1 MMQLR
6 DYQRA
11 AIDGLFNW
19 WKGENA
25 NAPALV
31 VLPTASGKTVVFS
44 TLINELKQAHAGLR
58 VLVLAHTQELIE
70 QAAAKLL
77 AVAPELV
84 ESVGIYAAALKK
96 RDTKKPITIA
106 SRDSIANA
114 LSRFKPFDLIIIDEC
129 HLVNI
134 KDEGRYR
141 KIINWNLESQPQA
154 AIVGFTATPYRQ
166 NGGFI
171 YGDDLL
177 FKGVAYTATIPD
189 LMSRGYLAKITT
201 KITTGEGKINTGDV
215 KITAGD
221 FNLAQLQ
228 KAASNRIFISEAI
241 FDWERKAYK
250 QGRRASCFFCVGV
263 EHAKIVLSEL
273 KRRGINSEMITGDT
287 PDNERA
293 STLAAFDAGNL
304 PALVNVA
311 CLTTGWD
318 APILDCIVSMRP
330 TRSLALWLQIVGRG
344 LRLFPGKENT
354 LILDYGGNVERFGPI
369 DCATPPPKKGTEK
382 KVTRCL
388 SCDELVS
395 AFARSCPCCGAEL
408 KPDPVKICPFCGA
421 NNHPTNK
428 ACNAC
433 GELFLSS
440 DLKTEAGQ
448 GIIIG
453 GNADHR
459 LHRIENITAF
469 VMKSKRGIE
478 YCRVTYWQNLESKYN
493 QNLMIGLPGRLGS
506 LAQETLKKLLPSE
519 NITTPGQAARLI
531 NQHKKE
537 IIYGLF
543 GVVIDH
549 RSKYKDVLEIQ
560 TKFDASPFYR

>member
-6 DYQRA
+6 DYQMA
-11 AIDGLFNW
+11 AIDGLFSW

-31 VLPTASGKTVVFS
+31 VLPTASGKTIVFS
-44 TLINELKQAHAGLR
+44 TLINELKQAHDGLR

-114 LSRFKPFDLIIIDEC
+114 LNRFKPFDLIIIDEC

-141 KIINWNLESQPQA
+141 KIINWNLEGQPQA

-166 NGGFI
+166 NGGLI

-177 FKGVAYTATIPD
+177 FKGVAYTATIPA
-189 LMSRGYLAKITT
+189 LMAAGYLSKITA
-201 KITTGEGKINTGDV
+201 KNTDGMAAIDTRDV

-221 FNLAQLQ
+221 YNLGQLQ
-228 KAASNRIFISEAI
+228 KAALNAIRINEALN
-241 FDWERKAYK
+241 DWERKAYK

-263 EHAKIVLSEL
+263 DHAKLVLNQL
-273 KRRGINSEMITGDT
+273 KGRGINSAMITGDT
-287 PDNERA
+287 PDDERA
-293 STLAAFDAGNL
+293 ATLAAFDAGKL

-318 APILDCIVSMRP
+318 APILDCIVAMRP

-344 LRLFPGKENT
+344 LRLFPDKENT
-354 LILDYGGNVERFGPI
+354 LVLDYGGNIERFGPV
-369 DCATPPPKKGTEK
+369 DSATPPPKKGTER
-382 KVTRCL
+382 KVTRCNQ
-388 SCDELVS
+388 CDELVS
-395 AFARSCPCCGAEL
+395 IYARSCPCCGAEL
-408 KPDPVKICPFCGA
+408 KPAPVKICEFCGA
-421 NNHPTNK
+421 ENSTSAK
-428 ACNAC
+428 KCIAC
-433 GELFLSS
+433 GELLFSS
-440 DLKTEAGQ
+440 DLKAISDNGV
-448 GIIIG
+448 IIG

-469 VMKSKRGIE
+469 VMKSKRGLE
-478 YCRVTYWQNLESKYN
+478 YCRVTYWQNLEMKYN

-506 LAQETLKKLLPSE
+506 LAQETLKKLLPME
-519 NITTPGQAARLI
+519 TITTPGQAARLI
-531 NQHKKE
+531 NQYKKE
-537 IIYGLF
+537 IIGGLF